1 MDYYSNSYQ
10 CHKIITFIVNQF
22 TRDSLSVRTDNE
34 AAPFSLQEGGLVI
47 HTVYCIIRTS
57 RPRYPYN
64 GGVLYVFLKRP
75 RYPYKLRCTDKF

>member
-34 AAPFSLQEGGLVI
+34 AAPFSLQEGVLLSILYTVLSVQVGLVI
-47 HTVYCIIRTS
+47 RTM
-57 RPRYPYN
+57 
-64 GGVLYVFLKRP
+64 GVFYTYF
-75 RYPYKLRCTDKF
+75 